1 MESERRLNVGFIT
14 LLFVCL
20 LGSLLAYYFMTVP
33 YKCPSKRETGKV
45 YDNSTNCLGRVY
57 SLFSNREK
65 ISFKTIF
72 KLMTVKANIHR
83 VVCVRQ

>member
-1 MESERRLNVGFIT
+1 MP
-14 LLFVCL
+14 
-20 LGSLLAYYFMTVP
+20 VP

-65 ISFKTIF
+65 ISLNYLSIKT
-72 KLMTVKANIHR
+72 LDLGERRTGGGSE
-83 VVCVRQ
+83 